1 MRLASRNW
9 KVVTAEHNMEG
20 VLSEED
26 RILLETFLK
35 SRVGQLFRSIPS
47 EAIPH
52 FGKMN
57 PQQMVEH
64 LVESIGHSYGYN
76 APTLQTPEEK
86 LPGFLQFLRS
96 EKQFKPNTPNALMP
110 VEPAPIVWL
119 NFDAALDQLDLSLYR
134 FFDRFAGRETETEV
148 HAFFGPLHYH
158 DWLRMHTKHLT
169 HHLRQFGIEE
179 GPNGFQHTSG

>member
-1 MRLASRNW
+1 LRFASRSW
-9 KVVTAEHNMEG
+9 KVDTAEHNMEG
-20 VLSEED
+20 VLPEEE

-35 SRVGQLFRSIPS
+35 SRVGQLFRSIKS
-47 EAIPH
+47 EAMPH
-52 FGKMN
+52 FGKMK
-57 PQQMVEH
+57 PQQMMEH
-64 LVESIGHSYGYN
+64 LVESIGHSYGHN
-76 APTLQTPEEK
+76 PPTLQTPVEK

-96 EKQFKPNTPNALMP
+96 EKQFKPNTPNALLP
-110 VEPAPIVWL
+110 AEPAPVYLL
-119 NFDAALDQLDLSLYR
+119 NLEEALDQLDLSLYR
-134 FFDRFAGRETETEV
+134 FFDRFSGRETETEV